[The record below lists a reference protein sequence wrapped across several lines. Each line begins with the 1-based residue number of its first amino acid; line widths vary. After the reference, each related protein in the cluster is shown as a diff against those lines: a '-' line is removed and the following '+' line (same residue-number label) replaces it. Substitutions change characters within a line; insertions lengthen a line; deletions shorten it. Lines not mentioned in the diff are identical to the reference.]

1 MSGQI
6 APSNPPVDPYQLLQ
20 IVLNSDGTITRLRK
34 FPNTPA
40 TPDPNQPTPV
50 LSKDIPLNQSNN
62 TWVRIYLPRQALDNS
77 STSTKLPLIVYYHG
91 GGFVFYSAA
100 STEFQDSCVN
110 MTKDLHVILVSV
122 EYRLAPEHRLPAAYD
137 DAVEALHWI
146 KTTQDDWLREY
157 ADLSNTFIMGG
168 SAGGNI
174 AYHAGLRVA
183 VEVDKLE
190 PLVIKG
196 LILRHPFFGGSQRTE
211 SELRL
216 VNDKILPPSVSDVLW
231 ELSLPI
237 ADRDHEYSNPTV
249 GGGSQILEKI
259 KLLGWRVLVVGCD
272 GDPLFDREVELAKLM
287 EEKGVLVV
295 RHFSEGGCHGVE
307 HFEPS
312 KAKEL
317 LVVLKD
323 FILASLVA

>member
-1 MSGQI
+1 M
-6 APSNPPVDPYQLLQ
+6 A
-20 IVLNSDGTITRLRK
+20 
-34 FPNTPA
+34 
-40 TPDPNQPTPV
+40 
-50 LSKDIPLNQSNN
+50 
-62 TWVRIYLPRQALDNS
+62 
-77 STSTKLPLIVYYHG
+77 
-91 GGFVFYSAA
+91 
-100 STEFQDSCVN
+100 
-110 MTKDLHVILVSV
+110 KDLNVIIVSV

-157 ADLSNTFIMGG
+157 ADLSNTFIMGI

-196 LILRHPFFGGSQRTE
+196 LILQHPFFGGSQRTE

-216 VNDKILPPSVSDVLW
+216 VNDKILPQSVSDALW

-295 RHFSEGGCHGVE
+295 RRFSEGGCHGVE
-307 HFEPS
+307 HYEPS
-312 KAKEL
+312 KAEEL
-317 LVVLKD
+317 HVFLKD
-323 FILASLVA
+323 FILASSVA